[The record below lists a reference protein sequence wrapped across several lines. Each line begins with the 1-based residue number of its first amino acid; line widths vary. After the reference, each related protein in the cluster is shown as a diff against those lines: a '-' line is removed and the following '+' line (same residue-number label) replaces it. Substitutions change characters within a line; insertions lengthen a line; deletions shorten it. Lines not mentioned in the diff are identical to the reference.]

1 MNIIG
6 CKWVF
11 KLKRNTNGGIE
22 RYKARLVAKGYHQQ
36 SGVDFDDTF
45 SLVVKQTTI
54 WLLLSLTVSSK
65 WCLKQIDI
73 QNDFLHGHLQERV
86 YMEQPPGYTHP
97 NFPDHVCLL

>member
-22 RYKARLVAKGYHQQ
+22 RYKTRLVAKGYHQQ

-73 QNDFLHGHLQERV
+73 QNDFLRGHLQERV